1 VLFHLTM
8 REPRRGAV
16 EGRAAQHID
25 KQISTLQAIRTL
37 MAIPS
42 YRHLV
47 CGMALLLFGGTGTLA
62 WFPSL
67 VGRSFDLDP
76 DKSGL
81 PIALIII
88 IAGIIGTLLI
98 GGMLAD
104 RLSKTD
110 PRWLPGIAVVGALVM
125 SCGALGV
132 ALASSIGWLWLSFF
146 LVAVGASTYVAP
158 SLAISQS
165 LAPIELRA
173 TSGALAQMIANLFGL
188 GLGAPVIGIVSDFV
202 EPQLGNGSLA
212 AAMLLVPVMGVWAA
226 FHYGRCAAFLPQPGP
241 TQKENLAT

>member
-1 VLFHLTM
+1 VLKTGNPLI
-8 REPRRGAV
+8 GA
-16 EGRAAQHID
+16 A
-25 KQISTLQAIRTL
+25 
-37 MAIPS
+37 
-42 YRHLV
+42 
-47 CGMALLLFGGTGTLA
+47 
-62 WFPSL
+62 
-67 VGRSFDLDP
+67 
-76 DKSGL
+76 
-81 PIALIII
+81 
-88 IAGIIGTLLI
+88 AGIIGTLLI

-132 ALASSIGWLWLSFF
+132 ALAPSIGWLWLSFF
-146 LVAVGASTYVAP
+146 LVAVGSSTYVAP

-212 AAMLLVPVMGVWAA
+212 AAMLLVPIMGVWAA
-226 FHYGRCAAFLPQPGP
+226 FHYGRCATFLPQSGP
-241 TQKENLAT
+241 SNQETLTA